1 MDRYQSLVPILPFQP
16 GVCSFCHQSAVSE
29 ERICSTCNEQAGL
42 LGLEMNSLGRARL
55 LNGSKTAIATCLP
68 IFLRLHRGA
77 GYYSAGYEYK
87 SGASIDAATHR
98 DAQMFMSSILKM
110 ALSHEKCIAKHLS
123 MSEEKFG
130 AVTWIPSKRER
141 VGTHP
146 LEDIIRSVA
155 GERVQSLLTYNGEKV
170 NDSNA
175 HVPRS
180 DMWKVASSSRIPR
193 TVLVIDDT
201 WTKGSSLLSAAHTL
215 LSAGVER
222 VGLLP
227 LGRHTSQYGTYKS
240 PGHKFEEFSQS
251 LKWQGAYCAL
261 CDTRAVMRAEPNL
274 LSQYQEVIG
283 NPQVENK
290 PSVDFDLQDNQKAEI
305 GRRVHHSLFGIG
317 KIHRIGPAGNAIA
330 IDFGTY
336 GIQIFPE
343 DDRALEWL

>member
-29 ERICSTCNEQAGL
+29 ERICSTCSEQAGL

-55 LNGSKTAIATCLP
+55 LNGSKTSIATCLP

-87 SGASIDAATHR
+87 SAASIEPATHR

-110 ALSHEKCIAKHLS
+110 ALGHEKCIAKHLS
-123 MSEEKFG
+123 MSEEKFA
-130 AVTWIPSKRER
+130 AVTWIPSKRAR
-141 VGTHP
+141 IGTHP
-146 LEDIIRSVA
+146 LEDLIRSVA

-180 DMWKVASSSRIPR
+180 DMWKVASSSRVPR

-240 PGHKFEEFSQS
+240 PGHKFEEFSQR
-251 LKWQGAYCAL
+251 LKWQGTYCAL
-261 CDTRAVMRAEPNL
+261 CDTRAVMRASPNL
-274 LSQYQEVIG
+274 LSQYQ
-283 NPQVENK
+283 
-290 PSVDFDLQDNQKAEI
+290 DFLRVPEIEGKAALAFEAQDNQKAEKG
-305 GRRVHHSLFGIG
+305 GRIHHASFGIG
-317 KIHRIGPAGNAIA
+317 KIVWVGGITMAV
-330 IDFGTY
+330 DFGTY
-336 GIQIFPE
+336 GIKVLPT
-343 DDRALEWL
+343 DNRAVDWL